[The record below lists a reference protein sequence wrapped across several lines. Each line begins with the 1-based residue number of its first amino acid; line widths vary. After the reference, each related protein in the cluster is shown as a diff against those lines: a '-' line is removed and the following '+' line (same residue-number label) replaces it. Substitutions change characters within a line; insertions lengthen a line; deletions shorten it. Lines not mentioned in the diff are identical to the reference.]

1 MIHKD
6 GRFLNSSPH
15 LGLFNGGLGGGKRIL
30 EKRGKENHFAWLF
43 EERESSKRE
52 RQMTNVLEMFD
63 RNYTL

>member
-1 MIHKD
+1 MVHKD

-30 EKRGKENHFAWLF
+30 EKRGVRLSFRLA
-43 EERESSKRE
+43 SRE
-52 RQMTNVLEMFD
+52 RQMTNVLETFD